1 MKQNKV
7 DSGGPEVAVVGSG
20 PTGLWLACELAL
32 AGVRVVI
39 LERLAEP
46 TGRSK
51 ALGLQSRSM
60 EMLANRGIL
69 DRFTAGNPAVPF
81 LNFGMFPLDLRKLDF
96 PHPRTVVIPQAR
108 VEALLAARAEELG
121 VEIRRGHDVVAFVQE
136 ADGVSISVRTGSG
149 DYEMT
154 AQFLV
159 GCDGGH
165 SAVRKQLGVAFP
177 GVDPTVVGHMGD
189 VKLDAATLELLK
201 KSVPE
206 LGGREI
212 GIVRTGTGNF
222 AIFPLESGIYRVA
235 AVEWDRDLAN
245 RDYTMTLIDLQAAIR
260 RVIGIDLPIQ
270 EVIWLSRAT
279 DTSRLVERYREG
291 RVFLA
296 GDAAHVHW
304 AYGGKGLQT
313 GMQDAG
319 NLGWKLAAQ
328 VRGWAPSHLLDT
340 YHSERHP
347 IGERLITLSRAQEA
361 LARPGEHV
369 TALRDLFSRLLAQ
382 EPVFRAIAEE
392 VTDVDIH
399 YDMGVESGNQHP
411 LLGCWAPDLTLHTE
425 HGRTSVTEL
434 MRSGKAVFIDLGEGS
449 HPMDVIQGWADRVE
463 MTVARCDQ
471 RPANLDA
478 MLVRPDGYIAWTR
491 KSDDESEETKK
502 TLLAALEQWF
512 GVKI

>member
-1 MKQNKV
+1 
-7 DSGGPEVAVVGSG
+7 
-20 PTGLWLACELAL
+20 LACELAL
-32 AGVRVVI
+32 AGASVVV
-39 LERLAEP
+39 LERLAKP
-46 TGRSK
+46 TDLSK

-69 DRFTAGNPAVPF
+69 DRFTGGNFPVPF

-96 PHPRTVVIPQAR
+96 PHPHAVVIPQAR

-121 VEIRRGHDVVAFVQE
+121 VEIRRGHDLMGLAQDAQSVR
-136 ADGVSISVRTGSG
+136 ISVRTNSG

-154 AQFLV
+154 AQYLV

-165 SAVRKQLGVAFP
+165 STVRKQLGVAFP

-189 VKLDAATLELLK
+189 VKLDAAALELLK
-201 KSVPE
+201 MQVPE
-206 LGGREI
+206 LGGREF
-212 GIVRTGTGNF
+212 GIARTSTGNF
-222 AIFPLESGIYRVA
+222 AIVPMESMIYRVA
-235 AVEWDRDLAN
+235 AIEWDRDAAN
-245 RDYTMTLIDLQAAIR
+245 RERAMTLEDLQAAIR

-270 EVIWLSRAT
+270 EAIWLSRPT
-279 DTSRLVERYREG
+279 DSSRLVESYREG

-313 GMQDAG
+313 GLQDAG

-340 YHSERHP
+340 YHAERHP
-347 IGERLITLSRAQEA
+347 IGQRLITLTRAQEA

-369 TALRDLFSRLLAQ
+369 TALRSLFSRLLAQ
-382 EPVFRAIAEE
+382 ESVFRAIAEE
-392 VTDVDIH
+392 VSDVDIC
-399 YDMGVESGNQHP
+399 YDMGVTSGNQHP
-411 LLGCWAPDLTLHTE
+411 LLGTWAPDLTLHAS

-434 MRSGKAVFIDLGEGS
+434 MNSGRGLLVDLGGGS
-449 HPMDVIQGWADRVE
+449 NLAGVIQGWANRVE

-478 MLVRPDGYIAWTR
+478 MLVRPDGYIAWVR
-491 KSDDESEETKK
+491 KSDDGSGEAESTPFA
-502 TLLAALEQWF
+502 TLERWF
-512 GVKI
+512 GERNQP